1 MGTASPALGGWST
14 KPDAPDAS
22 AETGYLLKSNLH
34 PSQLPA
40 MEPGLTRNLLH
51 VTLREFKSA
60 TKVFSRKRLVLG
72 RVLMAFE
79 NGFLSFES
87 GDVTAVMR
95 AEGEWQG
102 RAMFSPEVLRAL
114 ATVPPSCNPIPIAY
128 ADGHILIG
136 GMTIPCD
143 WWLPRHELAQEIEN
157 PGMVDLLAMG
167 RTMPRAEIRG
177 TELGKRIRSANEKA
191 ERRIKNAAAQ
201 LVDLDI
207 GEAEIRALVEARILA
222 RLEK

>member
-1 MGTASPALGGWST
+1 
-14 KPDAPDAS
+14 
-22 AETGYLLKSNLH
+22 
-34 PSQLPA
+34 
-40 MEPGLTRNLLH
+40 
-51 VTLREFKSA
+51 
-60 TKVFSRKRLVLG
+60 
-72 RVLMAFE
+72 MAFE

-87 GDVTAVMR
+87 GSVTAVMR

-114 ATVPPSCNPIPIAY
+114 ALVPPSIDPIPIAY

-136 GMTIPCD
+136 SMTIPCD

-157 PGMVDLLAMG
+157 PGLVDLLAMG

-207 GEAEIRALVEARILA
+207 GEAEIRALVEARIA
-222 RLEK
+222 SRLKAC